1 MMLLFVGGVMNL
13 LWIAALSVLV
23 LLEKLLP
30 FGRFMPRFL
39 GLVLVAAGAIFIFGT
54 AI

>member
-13 LWIAALSVLV
+13 LWIAALSALV
-23 LLEKLLP
+23 LLEKIVP
-30 FGRFMPRFL
+30 SGRLIPRVV
-39 GLVLVAAGAIFIFGT
+39 GLVLVAAGTIFIFGM